1 MTTNAVAASAFIIF
15 IYLLVHC
22 AFLHYT
28 FRNMLLCLDK
38 YKLNRHTN
46 AQAKDIYSSSLTF
59 YGIRTAL
66 NIIYVLADVSVLTA
80 LGMTF
85 QNGFNK
91 IPKQLDP
98 RPMLLRE

>member
-38 YKLNRHTN
+38 Y
-46 AQAKDIYSSSLTF
+46 SSLTF